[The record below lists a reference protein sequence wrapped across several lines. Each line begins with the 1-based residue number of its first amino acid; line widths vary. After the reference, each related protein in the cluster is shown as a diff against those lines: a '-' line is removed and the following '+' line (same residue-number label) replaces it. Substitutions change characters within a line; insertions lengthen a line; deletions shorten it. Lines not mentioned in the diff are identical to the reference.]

1 MSEQDNLPLWD
12 GRAGA
17 YEVWFLTFTDQKSG
31 TGYWIRSTV
40 TAPEHGEPY
49 GAVWFACFQQG
60 DPERTFG
67 IHRRYPFPFE
77 RPRDPERFDV
87 TVGPA
92 RMASG
97 EAEGSVEGDGH
108 VARWNL
114 TWPTGDPTYRLLA
127 DAFYRGGMAPTRP
140 YSPNPHTRIT
150 GTVEVDGETVAID
163 SPGQQGHLFGREH
176 AQRWAWAHC
185 SDFLDEEAS
194 FQALTAQSRRGQFD
208 TPFVTFVGL
217 QWEGRWI
224 RLSKVHRRKDFS
236 LGMWRVDVGN
246 RRYRLTGRVEA
257 PTRALLLAEYEDP
270 NGTPRYCHNSEV
282 ASCRLAL
289 FERRAGGFEEI
300 ALLESSG
307 TTHAEWAGR
316 TPAPGVERRHTL
328 VGATP

>member
-1 MSEQDNLPLWD
+1 VSEQDNLPLWE
-12 GRAGA
+12 GKPGS
-17 YEVWFLTFTDQKSG
+17 YEVWFLTFTDSRTG

-40 TAPEHGEPY
+40 TAPDHGPAY
-49 GAVWFACFQQG
+49 GAVWFARFEQG

-67 IHRRYPFPFE
+67 IHRRFAFDGPA
-77 RPRDPERFDV
+77 DAERFDV
-87 TVGPA
+87 TVGTA
-92 RMASG
+92 RVASG
-97 EAEGSVEGDGH
+97 RAEGSLGGDGH
-108 VARWNL
+108 EVRWDL
-114 TWPTGDPTYRLLA
+114 SWPTGEPTFRLLP
-127 DAFYRGGMAPTRP
+127 DLFYRAGVAPTKP
-140 YSPNPHTRIT
+140 FSPNPNTRIT
-150 GTVEVDGETVAID
+150 GTIHVDGDSATID
-163 SPGQQGHLFGREH
+163 SPGQQGHLYGREH

-194 FQALTAQSRRGQFD
+194 FHALTAQSRRGSFD

-217 QWEGRWI
+217 RWEGRWI

-246 RRYRLTGRVEA
+246 RRYRVTGRVEA
-257 PTRALLLAEYEDP
+257 PARALLMAEYEDP
-270 NGTPRYCHNSEV
+270 NGTPRFCHNSEV
-282 ASCRLAL
+282 ASCKLAL

-328 VGATP
+328 LGAP